1 MQLIQW
7 VIDMKLMIQWAI
19 TSSALILIVLAARY
33 LFRNKLSARL
43 RYALWGVVLLR
54 LLVPFQVQLPAAGDA
69 LPVLASN
76 LAQDVTPRLDDT
88 MLYAIPTE
96 RSPRDQ
102 VLPVEPPQY
111 TRTLHGEADWEYYSG
126 GVVYDGKS
134 ITHYFFMM
142 TALEVLIVIWV
153 AGTAL
158 TALVVLASNLRFYS
172 GLRKRRETLEGT
184 EAPIPVYTA
193 AHLSSPCLF
202 GVFKPAV
209 YVTPGAAE
217 HPDALRHVL
226 AHELTHYAHR
236 DHIWSLL
243 RCLSLALHWYN
254 PLVWLAVWLSKGD
267 GELAC
272 DEGAVARLG
281 EGERVPYGRTLVDM
295 VAQRS
300 PRPADLLS
308 CSTAMTGG
316 RKSIQQRVAQLVK
329 KPETV
334 RTALFAAV
342 SVLILAAVFVFAERG
357 PAERENGILLD
368 YLERTTAIR
377 YCPPAYSSTFYPY
390 PISGEDLLPQAKEAL
405 SGFRL
410 LDSEDPQ
417 PDLSTKEL
425 LHESRVILTFEGEDK
440 EYSLL
445 WQNDHTYLF
454 PGNLWRQSID
464 LQEEEGE
471 TAQLE
476 GVSGTCISRQGDDV
490 ISVLEGL
497 ARLSTRKDEAGS
509 PELDRFLTDL
519 ASVQSIFVGQPL
531 HYSTLAPGR
540 IDTPENLTQ
549 AKELLSQAIPVA
561 EVEDG
566 VWAPLSLSSDS
577 QDQKTVSREELKHQ
591 FLLEGC
597 PVSLFPTK
605 ERDLE
610 AARRYWLVPWEGFC
624 LLVQPD
630 DPVTLVACFPSDL
643 YDQLAELASFSV
655 IIGTAT
661 LPDPSPLD
669 QFLRDVG
676 SATSIWLH
684 SPSSSSAVYSEPIT
698 DPDLLAQAKEKL
710 CLFVEPEENDTL
722 PSPKKLWE
730 ASRIVLSDGRNEVT
744 YTLMY
749 WNEWAWVIPGDALSE
764 YLSLEEGE
772 EWGYG
777 PIFRAQV
784 RSSMIPSS
792 IASLARMQEMV
803 LQAPGLPIPMSRT
816 ELERYS
822 LDFVKALG
830 HQLQG
835 LPNPTEE
842 FFFLSGQRDRAA
854 GSVQLMYDGDKEHW
868 GRWVLELRE
877 GDWTVLADQPSVVLL
892 DARYREIADDFADY
906 EVMPTD
912 RFVACLRPEDVVSVT
927 AGSSGQEITLDLPA
941 LKGQL
946 TQAMYHLFS
955 NEYDQEK
962 HGQYTIT
969 IQVRG
974 SGMEE
979 YMGREIAE
987 DADRL
992 TLSVGSEK
1000 DVVCLRHRNFAVI
1013 PEPVDIF
1020 ARSPELY
1027 RAIRNIYD

>member
-1 MQLIQW
+1 MMQLIRW
-7 VIDMKLMIQWAI
+7 VVDMKLMIQWAI

-88 MLYAIPTE
+88 MLYASPTE

-126 GVVYDGKS
+126 GVVYDGNS

-142 TALEVLIVIWV
+142 TALEVLVIIWI

-172 GLRKRRETLEGT
+172 GLRKRRKTLEGT

-193 AHLSSPCLF
+193 ARLSSPCLF

-209 YVTPGAAE
+209 YVTQGAAE

-243 RCLSLALHWYN
+243 RCLALALHWYN

-316 RKSIQQRVAQLVK
+316 KKSIQQRVAQIVK

-425 LHESRVILTFEGEDK
+425 LHESRVILTFGGEDK

-454 PGNLWRQSID
+454 PGSLWRQSID

-509 PELDRFLTDL
+509 PELDRYL
-519 ASVQSIFVGQPL
+519 A
-531 HYSTLAPGR
+531 
-540 IDTPENLTQ
+540 
-549 AKELLSQAIPVA
+549 
-561 EVEDG
+561 
-566 VWAPLSLSSDS
+566 
-577 QDQKTVSREELKHQ
+577 
-591 FLLEGC
+591 
-597 PVSLFPTK
+597 
-605 ERDLE
+605 
-610 AARRYWLVPWEGFC
+610 
-624 LLVQPD
+624 
-630 DPVTLVACFPSDL
+630 
-643 YDQLAELASFSV
+643 
-655 IIGTAT
+655 
-661 LPDPSPLD
+661 
-669 QFLRDVG
+669 DVD

-684 SPSSSSAVYSEPIT
+684 PPSSSSAVYSEPIT

-710 CLFVEPEENDTL
+710 CLFVEPEENDTP

-730 ASRIVLSDGRNEVT
+730 ASRIVLSDGRNEAT

-772 EWGYG
+772 EWEYG

-842 FFFLSGQRDRAA
+842 FFFRSGQRDRTA
-854 GSVQLMYDGDKEHW
+854 GSVQLMYRGDKEHW
-868 GRWVLELRE
+868 GEWVLELRE
-877 GDWTVLADQPSVVLL
+877 GDWTVLADQPVVVLL
-892 DARYREIADDFADY
+892 DARYREMAAGYTDY
-906 EVMPTD
+906 EVMPTE
-912 RFVACLRPEDVVSVT
+912 RFAACLRPEDVVSVT
-927 AGSSGQEITLDLPA
+927 AGNYEPGQEISLDLPA

-955 NEYDQEK
+955 DEYDQEK
-962 HGQYTIT
+962 HGQYAIT

-974 SGMEE
+974 SGVEE
-979 YMGREIAE
+979 YLGHEIAE

-1000 DVVCLRHRNFAVI
+1000 DVVCLRHRNFAVT

>member
-1 MQLIQW
+1 MQLIRW

-54 LLVPFQVQLPAAGDA
+54 LLVPFQVQLPAAGEA

-96 RSPRDQ
+96 RHPRDQ

-111 TRTLHGEADWEYYSG
+111 ARTLHGEADWEYYSG
-126 GVVYDGKS
+126 GVVYDGNS

-142 TALEVLIVIWV
+142 TALEALIIIWI

-158 TALVVLASNLRFYS
+158 TMLVVLASNLRFYS
-172 GLRKRRETLEGT
+172 GLRKRRKTLEGT

-243 RCLSLALHWYN
+243 RCLALALHWYN

-316 RKSIQQRVAQLVK
+316 KRSIQQRVAQIVK

-334 RTALFAAV
+334 RTALFALVAV
-342 SVLILAAVFVFAERG
+342 VAVASVFVFVGRSEQG
-357 PAERENGILLD
+357 KDGD
-368 YLERTTAIR
+368 YQV
-377 YCPPAYSSTFYPY
+377 F
-390 PISGEDLLPQAKEAL
+390 
-405 SGFRL
+405 
-410 LDSEDPQ
+410 
-417 PDLSTKEL
+417 
-425 LHESRVILTFEGEDK
+425 
-440 EYSLL
+440 
-445 WQNDHTYLF
+445 
-454 PGNLWRQSID
+454 QS
-464 LQEEEGE
+464 
-471 TAQLE
+471 
-476 GVSGTCISRQGDDV
+476 DV
-490 ISVLEGL
+490 KN
-497 ARLSTRKDEAGS
+497 A
-509 PELDRFLTDL
+509 
-519 ASVQSIFVGQPL
+519 QSIFMGQPL
-531 HYSTLAPGR
+531 HYSSLPPGR

-549 AKELLSQAIPVA
+549 AKELLSQAMPVT

-566 VWAPLSLSSDS
+566 VWVPLSPSSDS
-577 QDQKTVSREELKHQ
+577 RNQKTVSREELKHK
-591 FLLEGC
+591 FLLEGH
-597 PVSLFPTK
+597 PVSLYPTK
-605 ERDLE
+605 EQDLE
-610 AARRYWLVPWEGFC
+610 AARRYCLIPWEGVW
-624 LLVQPD
+624 LLVQLD
-630 DPVTLVACFPSDL
+630 DPVTLVASCPSDL
-643 YDQLAELASFSV
+643 YGQLAELASFSV

-661 LPDPSPLD
+661 LPDASPLD
-669 QFLRDVG
+669 QFLQDVG

-684 SPSSSSAVYSEPIT
+684 PPSYSSAVYPEPIT

-710 CLFVEPEENDTL
+710 CLFVEPEENDTP

-730 ASRIVLSDGRNEVT
+730 ASRIVLSDGRNEAT

-772 EWGYG
+772 EWEYG

-792 IASLARMQEMV
+792 IASLARMQERV
-803 LQAPGLPIPMSRT
+803 LQHPEIPITMSRT

-842 FFFLSGQRDRAA
+842 FSFLSGQRDRAA
-854 GSVQLMYDGDKEHW
+854 GSIQLMYDGDKEHW

-906 EVMPTD
+906 EVMSTE
-912 RFVACLRPEDVVSVT
+912 RFAACLRPEDVVSVT

-955 NEYDQEK
+955 DEYDQEK
-962 HGQYTIT
+962 HGQYAIT

-979 YMGREIAE
+979 YTGREIAE
-987 DADRL
+987 DADQL